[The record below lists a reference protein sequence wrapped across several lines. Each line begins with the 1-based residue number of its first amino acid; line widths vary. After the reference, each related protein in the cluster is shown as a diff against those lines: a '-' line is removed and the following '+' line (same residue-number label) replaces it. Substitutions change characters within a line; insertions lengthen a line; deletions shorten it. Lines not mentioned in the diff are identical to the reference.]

1 MASSSVETDL
11 SNLLALL
18 ILSCILLLGLKP
30 EPGTIHSSHASRGR
44 GLMASEIVR
53 PMMKTG
59 FRERARPQV
68 PPYSSNM
75 TKERESTPTSRK
87 DELFA
92 FRRARAKR
100 KSRHA

>member
-1 MASSSVETDL
+1 MASSSAETDL

-30 EPGTIHSSHASRGR
+30 EPGTIHSSHASRGK
-44 GLMASEIVR
+44 GLVASEIVR
-53 PMMKTG
+53 TMMKTG
-59 FRERARPQV
+59 FRERARPKV
-68 PPYSSNM
+68 RPYSSNM